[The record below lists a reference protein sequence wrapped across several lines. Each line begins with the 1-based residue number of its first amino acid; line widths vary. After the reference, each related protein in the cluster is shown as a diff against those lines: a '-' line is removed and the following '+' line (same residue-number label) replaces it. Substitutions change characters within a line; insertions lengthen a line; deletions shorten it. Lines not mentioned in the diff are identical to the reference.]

1 MGEIDNNTVRV
12 DKTLTVYVYHYNN
25 DYLFFYPF
33 RIGVMDMDYINRPKL
48 YTSSYVAERIVEK
61 ITEYEH
67 AYEEGIQ
74 EHFFTLWLQDKNDP
88 TNLTRL
94 NGQRRCLSTS
104 SGVTELTALDTEA
117 VTNQLIALGK
127 GGVGTV
133 LVLDY
138 SGENLLPVAVREHD
152 GWEVLPVGKHFTTL
166 RPPVKEEYLFHIYPT
181 LKQLHK
187 GNHHE
192 KKAG

>member
-1 MGEIDNNTVRV
+1 
-12 DKTLTVYVYHYNN
+12 
-25 DYLFFYPF
+25 
-33 RIGVMDMDYINRPKL
+33 MDYINRPKL

-61 ITEYEH
+61 ITEYERL
-67 AYEEGIQ
+67 YDEGIKDR
-74 EHFFTLWLQDKNDP
+74 FFTLWLQDKDDS
-88 TNLTRL
+88 TDLTRL
-94 NGQRRCLSTS
+94 NGQRRYLSSS
-104 SGVTELTALDTEA
+104 SGGIELTAFDVEV

-133 LVLDY
+133 LVLGY
-138 SGENLLPVAVREHD
+138 SGEDLLPVAVREYD

-166 RPPVKEEYLFHIYPT
+166 RPPIKEEYLFHIYPT

-192 KKAG
+192 KETH